1 MNLSALDVLLCG
13 ALSFGLM
20 IVNRL
25 VWLGVVACLPLKFSG
40 VEVPSQRG
48 PRARAADPFRRFPRL
63 EFQGSTLSLSSLGLF
78 ALQFLI
84 LSAGVFSREV
94 LGYDWR
100 PGAAMDFGLSSFDH

>member
-40 VEVPSQRG
+40 VEVPSQRVRIWG
-48 PRARAADPFRRFPRL
+48 GYMFRIWSFL
-63 EFQGSTLSLSSLGLF
+63 LGSSIGWYVGIYLLPLYGVRYQDEAMGSIFGSSL
-78 ALQFLI
+78 A
-84 LSAGVFSREV
+84 R
-94 LGYDWR
+94 
-100 PGAAMDFGLSSFDH
+100 M